1 MIRINLLP
9 FRSAR
14 RKENIRKQISIC
26 LLSVILFVAVM
37 GYFFLNLNN
46 KLGILESDRAEK
58 TKKLITYTATNKKI
72 IKLKKTIKE
81 IRTKVEAIEELER
94 NKIGPVRLL
103 DEISMAVPKNKL
115 WLRSLD
121 EKEGILTLMGSAPRK
136 AREKPVKET

>member
-94 NKIGPVRLL
+94 NIRYLK
-103 DEISMAVPKNKL
+103 DKHFIS
-115 WLRSLD
+115 
-121 EKEGILTLMGSAPRK
+121 
-136 AREKPVKET
+136 VK